1 MPGSPNA
8 LISLL
13 RFEPAP
19 TQRPTRSVLSISDLW
34 QGCVLGAAGRPPSVT
49 RRRSSVANRMR
60 QPSTPQHRRTGIVRG
75 ITRRRRGAHADEGP
89 GPSVSVLAAPP
100 APHAHALCTRRHRT
114 HDAHTH
120 DQLLPHAALPHPS
133 TPIHPSQA
141 ATAHSREPH
150 PAPPAGGATANHRT
164 HRRTQQPGSGADRRT
179 NVRRQPAPLWRPKP
193 RGCRGVGHPPPAITV
208 SAAHALRPEPPLPT
222 RCTHHPKHRCT
233 RQRPSDDGATPT
245 SPQASPPSR
254 QASQSHR
261 LSPSATS

>member
-193 RGCRGVGHPPPAITV
+193 RGGRGVGHPPCHNCQRSTRTA
-208 SAAHALRPEPPLPT
+208 SRAAPP
-222 RCTHHPKHRCT
+222 HEMH
-233 RQRPSDDGATPT
+233 TP
-245 SPQASPPSR
+245 PQAQMHASETIRRRGHANVSTSLTTRSR